1 MQKLKKIIE
10 ELDAEIEKE
19 RAICKDI
26 ENTSGWRLY
35 EMSMQ
40 RAKDI
45 IQKHI
50 EEENDREKL

>member
-26 ENTSGWRLY
+26 ENTPGWRLY

-40 RAKDI
+40 MAKDI